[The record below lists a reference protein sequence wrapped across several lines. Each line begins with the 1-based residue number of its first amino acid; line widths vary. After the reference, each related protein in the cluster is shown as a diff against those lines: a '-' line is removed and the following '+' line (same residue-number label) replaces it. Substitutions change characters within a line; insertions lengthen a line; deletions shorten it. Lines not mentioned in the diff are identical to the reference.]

1 MEQGPKAFFEFL
13 ASRPGLGAQVLAST
27 KYSASWILL
36 DKSDLPTWLR
46 ENKDMG
52 QVPAQ
57 SGEGADTPTEVGSAA
72 QAQEQ
77 ELEEQLPALGGG
89 VGLETEPAAESESES
104 AQLEQQTLGGIE
116 LGSAQEEAKADIE

>member
-1 MEQGPKAFFEFL
+1 
-13 ASRPGLGAQVLAST
+13 
-27 KYSASWILL
+27 
-36 DKSDLPTWLR
+36 
-46 ENKDMG
+46 MG

-72 QAQEQ
+72 QAQGQ
-77 ELEEQLPALGGG
+77 ELEEQMPALGGG

-104 AQLEQQTLGGIE
+104 AQLEQQTLGGVE